1 MVIDNK
7 TNCVQQ
13 TINVSFTI
21 KSYGQSHADD
31 HGPGL
36 RTFSSLEKSV
46 EIRFSQKP
54 LVFLKRY

>member
-46 EIRFSQKP
+46 EIRFSTIKNH
-54 LVFLKRY
+54 